1 MYRLKIHKWLLKGL
15 GRNIASSIPGTILD
29 AGGVREENIA
39 GSRQAHMLYLTA
51 SSLATIGDRRVC

>member
-29 AGGVREENIA
+29 AGGVR
-39 GSRQAHMLYLTA
+39 
-51 SSLATIGDRRVC
+51 